1 MHALRTHLVILA
13 FLVGFGAAAR
23 AEPIELK
30 FGHVGAPGSLFALSA
45 EEFATRANAQLAGK
59 AKVVVFGSSQLGK
72 DKELLQ
78 KLKLG
83 TVDFALP
90 STVMSS
96 VVDQFGLF
104 EMPYLVKNRTH
115 MGRIESVVFWQDAR
129 AAGRGEGY
137 KVIGVW
143 ENGFRH
149 ITNNVRP
156 VNVPGDYEGMKLR
169 TPKGKWRVKMF
180 KTYGANPT
188 PMSFSE
194 VFSAL
199 QTGTI
204 DGQENPYAQIYSA
217 KFQEVQK
224 YLSITGH
231 VYTPAYV
238 TVGAKR
244 WARAARGCALGPREP
259 ARQVQSF
266 VYLKAAELEVD
277 LLGKI
282 KAAGVKVN
290 EADKEAFVA
299 ASGPST
305 RNSARKFPVARSSSS
320 RPGVGQVEFIAAT
333 PPQPAPMCA
342 RGLGAVTAHGS
353 PLSIRAYPGVNT
365 ACRTRRVVLDR
376 RRPADGCDGRG
387 RRRGRRLQKVGRIA
401 GLVRRDRLDHACLAD
416 LLRAAW
422 RRSNARISVYQALE
436 AVPPALRLVLFAL
449 AELFVFGFFALLAW
463 TGYVVLLVLE
473 GDNLVSL
480 PDVSTQFTQSVIPIG
495 AVLFMVPRR

>member
-1 MHALRTHLVILA
+1 MHALRISLA
-13 FLVGFGAAAR
+13 TFVLFTIVGTGVK

-30 FGHVGAPGSLFALSA
+30 FGHVGAPGSLFASSA
-45 EEFATRANAQLAGK
+45 EEFATRANAQLEGK

-96 VVDQFGLF
+96 VVDQFGVF

-115 MGRIESVVFWQDAR
+115 MGRIESSVFWKDLAPL
-129 AAGRGEGY
+129 AEEKGY

-156 VNVPGDYEGMKLR
+156 VNVPADLQGLKLR

-244 WARAARGCALGPREP
+244 WAELPEDVRSVLENT

-266 VYLKAAELEVD
+266 VYLKASELEVD

-282 KAAGVKVN
+282 KTAGVKVN
-290 EADKEAFVA
+290 KADKEAFVA
-299 ASGPST
+299 ASGAIYDEFS
-305 RNSARKFPVARSSSS
+305 KEVA
-320 RPGVGQVEFIAAT
+320 GGKELIE
-333 PPQPAPMCA
+333 
-342 RGLGAVTAHGS
+342 
-353 PLSIRAYPGVNT
+353 
-365 ACRTRRVVLDR
+365 
-376 RRPADGCDGRG
+376 
-387 RRRGRRLQKVGRIA
+387 
-401 GLVRRDRLDHACLAD
+401 HA
-416 LLRAAW
+416 
-422 RRSNARISVYQALE
+422 QAL
-436 AVPPALRLVLFAL
+436 A
-449 AELFVFGFFALLAW
+449 
-463 TGYVVLLVLE
+463 
-473 GDNLVSL
+473 
-480 PDVSTQFTQSVIPIG
+480 Q
-495 AVLFMVPRR
+495 